1 MNVHSIQIQYASVGC
16 EPGRALLS
24 CRRIASRLAAIL
36 LLSGCFGTAVAAP
49 SLEQQREELK
59 SMAQSTL
66 DDLYAQQPEAKEVI
80 KRAAGYAVFSS
91 FGAKL
96 GVAGTGKGKGLA
108 VNNKTKHVTYMKVLE
123 AQAGLGFGI
132 TKYRLIW
139 VFDTQSAFDE
149 FITKGRQIGGQAS
162 LNASA
167 SGKGKG
173 AAGAA
178 SVDQGVW
185 LYQLTDDGLAAEITL
200 KGSQYFKDKDL
211 N

>member
-1 MNVHSIQIQYASVGC
+1 MNTHSIWIHCIPGLP
-16 EPGRALLS
+16 EPGQARWNAL
-24 CRRIASRLAAIL
+24 RLAATL
-36 LLSGCFGTAVAAP
+36 LLFACFGTALAAVP
-49 SLEQQREELK
+49 VEQQRDELMA
-59 SMAQSTL
+59 MAQSAL
-66 DDLYAQQPEAKEVI
+66 DDLYAQQPEAREVI

-132 TKYRLIW
+132 KKYRLIW
-139 VFDTQSAFDE
+139 VFDSQSAFDD
-149 FITKGRQIGGQAS
+149 FITKGRQIGGQAT
-162 LNASA
+162 LNARA

-173 AAGAA
+173 ATGAA

>member
-1 MNVHSIQIQYASVGC
+1 M
-16 EPGRALLS
+16 LLS
-24 CRRIASRLAAIL
+24 VF
-36 LLSGCFGTAVAAP
+36 SGNAVAEP
-49 SLEQQREELK
+49 PVEQQREELRI
-59 SMAQSTL
+59 MAESAL
-66 DDLYAQQPEAKEVI
+66 ADLYARQPEAEEVVR
-80 KRAAGYAVFSS
+80 RAAGYAVFSS
-91 FGAKL
+91 FGAKF

-108 VNNKTKHVTYMKVLE
+108 INNKTGHVTYMKVLE

-132 TKYRLIW
+132 KKYRLIW

-149 FITKGRQIGGQAS
+149 FVTKGRQIGGQAT
-162 LNASA
+162 LNARA

-200 KGSQYFKDKDL
+200 KGSQYFRDKDL